1 MADRVL
7 RRFFSLHQA
16 WLDLLV
22 IACLGTVVLWV
33 GIHFDLYEAL
43 ARFNDRHESWQ
54 SDEFILG
61 FVVMGWCGFAFGI
74 RRVFELRKEIVG
86 RRAAEKAALDLAIHD
101 TLTRLP
107 NRRGLDLEFHSRRLC
122 PDDPFFLVLFDLD
135 GFKSVNDVYGHSFG
149 DRLLRE
155 LADRIRTSLP
165 SGDFACRLGGDEFAL
180 IIRSAKTAESARLL
194 LNQLASLISSP
205 MVFDSVRLST
215 AGTYGVAQYPKDGL
229 DLSSLLR
236 RADLALYQGKHD
248 GKNAVRFF
256 DPLRDLHLEEQS
268 QVVQLLREALDN
280 GYLSLAYQPI
290 VALED
295 ERIVGFE
302 ALARLNHPVHGPIS
316 PLHFIPAAERS
327 GLMRELTTL
336 LLERACREATAW
348 PEHLWLAFN
357 LSALDLR
364 DEGLVHR
371 VQDVLQRSGFPPGRL
386 ELEVTETAVVSD
398 VGLASRHIE
407 ALHDIGIR
415 IVMDDFGTGYSS
427 LAQLAHFNFDKLK
440 IDRTFINTVLG
451 NNKNA
456 RIVRAVIHLSE
467 GLGLPALAEGVETHE
482 QAQWLSEAGCSMA
495 QGFLF
500 SEPLSETRLREF
512 LGGLSAPSTE
522 AIEHGATRAAASF
535 NTLLRAR

>member
-1 MADRVL
+1 MADRLL
-7 RRFFSLHQA
+7 RRFLRLHQA
-16 WLDLLV
+16 WLDFLI
-22 IACLGTVVLWV
+22 IACLGTCVLWA
-33 GIHFDLYEAL
+33 GIHLDLYEAL
-43 ARFNDRHESWQ
+43 IRFSNQHESWQ
-54 SDEFILG
+54 ADEFFLG

-74 RRVFELRKEIVG
+74 RRVYELRKEIVD
-86 RRAAEKAALDLAIHD
+86 RRLAEKAAIDMATHD

-107 NRRGLDLEFHSRRLC
+107 NRRGLDVEFHSRRLC
-122 PDDPFFLVLFDLD
+122 PSDPFFLVLFDLD
-135 GFKSVNDVYGHSFG
+135 GFKSVNDVYGHSYG
-149 DRLLRE
+149 DRLLQE
-155 LADRIRTSLP
+155 LANRICTSLP

-180 IIRSAKTAESARLL
+180 LIRSAKTAESARLL
-194 LNQLASLISSP
+194 LDQLASLISSP
-205 MVFDSVRLST
+205 MVFDSVRLCT
-215 AGTYGVAQYPKDGL
+215 AGTYGVAQFPKDGM
-229 DLSSLLR
+229 DLSTLLR

-256 DPLRDLHLEEQS
+256 DPSRDVHLEEQS

-327 GLMRELTTL
+327 GLMRELTTI

-348 PEHLWLAFN
+348 PEHLLLAFN

-364 DEGLVHR
+364 DEGLVNR
-371 VQDVLQRSGFPPGRL
+371 VRGVLQRSGFPPGRL

-398 VGLASRHIE
+398 IGLASKHME
-407 ALHDIGIR
+407 ALRDMGIR
-415 IVMDDFGTGYSS
+415 IAMDDFGTGYSS

-440 IDRTFINTVLG
+440 IDRTFISTVLG
-451 NNKNA
+451 NDKNA
-456 RIVRAVIHLSE
+456 RIVRAVLNLSK
-467 GLGLPALAEGVETHE
+467 GLGLTALAEGVETPG
-482 QAQWLSEAGCSMA
+482 QAHWLNEAGCSLA

-500 SEPLSETRLREF
+500 SEPLSETRIREL
-512 LGGLSAPSTE
+512 LGSLSKSGNE
-522 AIEHGATRAAASF
+522 AIDPGITDQRLAS
-535 NTLLRAR
+535 